1 MSVRTMARVWESSK
15 HTGTE
20 LLMLL
25 ALADF
30 ADDQGNAYPAVGT
43 LAAKCRTTPRH
54 ANRILCALRES
65 GELEVRMN
73 AGPRG
78 TNLYHLTM
86 PKPLTP
92 MSPPDAD
99 VTPDTSVIPDHLVT
113 LTSTPPTPDVHV
125 PKPLTPMS
133 DEPSM
138 NHQEP
143 SSRSKLPL
151 CPHAAVVE
159 LFHEVL
165 PEMPRVK
172 LMGEPRKKALGSF
185 WKWIFTERTSSGA
198 TRAQTADEAL
208 AWIRAYFER
217 ARSNDCLMG
226 RTARGEG
233 HRDWKC
239 DLEFLL
245 SDKGKRQVIEKT
257 EEAAA

>member
-1 MSVRTMARVWESSK
+1 MSVRAMTRVWESSK

-25 ALADF
+25 AIADF
-30 ADDQGNAYPAVGT
+30 ADDHGNAYPAVGT

-78 TNLYHLTM
+78 TNLYRLTM
-86 PKPLTP
+86 PKPLTRV
-92 MSPPDAD
+92 SPPDAC
-99 VTPDTSVIPDHLVT
+99 VSPDAGVSPDQHVT
-113 LTSTPPTPDVHV
+113 LTHTSATPDVHV

-151 CPHAAVVE
+151 CPHAAIVE
-159 LFHEVL
+159 IFHDVL

-172 LMGEPRKKALGSF
+172 LMGEPRKKVLGAF
-185 WKWIFTERTSSGA
+185 WKWIFTEPTSSGA
-198 TRAQTADEAL
+198 VRAQTVEAAL
-208 AWIRAYFER
+208 AWIRSYFER
-217 ARSNDCLMG
+217 ARSNDFLMG

-233 HRDWKC
+233 HGNWKC

-257 EEAAA
+257 EEATA

>member
-1 MSVRTMARVWESSK
+1 MARVWESSK

-25 ALADF
+25 AVADF
-30 ADDQGNAYPAVGT
+30 ADDHGNAYPAVST

-78 TNLYHLTM
+78 TNLYRLTM
-86 PKPLTP
+86 PKPLTSTS
-92 MSPPDAD
+92 SPDVG
-99 VTPDTSVIPDHLVT
+99 VTPDTFVTPDQPVT
-113 LTSTPPTPDVHV
+113 LTPTSLTPDVHV

-143 SSRSKLPL
+143 SSRSKQPL
-151 CPHAAVVE
+151 CPHAAIVG
-159 LFHEVL
+159 LFHETL
-165 PEMPRVK
+165 PELPRVK

-198 TRAQTADEAL
+198 PRAQTADEAL
-208 AWIRAYFER
+208 AWIRTYFER
-217 ARSNDCLMG
+217 ARSNDFLMG

-233 HRDWKC
+233 HGNWKC

-257 EEAAA
+257 MEATA